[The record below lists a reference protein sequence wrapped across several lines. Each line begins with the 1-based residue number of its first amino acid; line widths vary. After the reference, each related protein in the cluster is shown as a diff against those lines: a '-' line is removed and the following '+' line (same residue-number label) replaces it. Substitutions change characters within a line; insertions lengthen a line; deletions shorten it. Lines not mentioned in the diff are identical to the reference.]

1 MNPLLL
7 GPLVDLIGKISDKI
21 WPDPAA
27 KIAAQTE
34 LLKMQQA
41 GELAI
46 LEKLGQSD
54 SAQVEINKIEAAS
67 DDKFKGYWRPA
78 LGWAHH
84 ERSSMLERGPV
95 DLVMALALIHHLAIS
110 NNVPLPVV
118 ADYDGDGRADPA
130 VWYRANAQ

>member
-54 SAQVEINKIEAAS
+54 NAQTEINKIEAAS

-78 LGWAHH
+78 LGWVCVAGFSYQLLARPFLIGAGYDFPALDMETLASLTFGMLGLAGYRTI
-84 ERSSMLERGPV
+84 ER
-95 DLVMALALIHHLAIS
+95 IKK
-110 NNVPLPVV
+110 
-118 ADYDGDGRADPA
+118 
-130 VWYRANAQ
+130 

>member
-54 SAQVEINKIEAAS
+54 NAQADINKIEAAS
-67 DDKFKGYWRPA
+67 DSKFKSGWRPA
-78 LGWAHH
+78 LGWVCVAGFSYQLLIRPFLIGAGYNYPSLEMETLASLTFGMMGLGAMRTI
-84 ERSSMLERGPV
+84 ERIKR
-95 DLVMALALIHHLAIS
+95 
-110 NNVPLPVV
+110 
-118 ADYDGDGRADPA
+118 
-130 VWYRANAQ
+130 

>member
-41 GELAI
+41 GELAH

-54 SAQVEINKIEAAS
+54 SLHRCKGSS
-67 DDKFKGYWRPA
+67 D
-78 LGWAHH
+78 
-84 ERSSMLERGPV
+84 
-95 DLVMALALIHHLAIS
+95 
-110 NNVPLPVV
+110 
-118 ADYDGDGRADPA
+118 
-130 VWYRANAQ
+130 

>member
-46 LEKLGQSD
+46 LERLGQSD
-54 SAQVEINKIEAAS
+54 SAQVEVNKIEAAS
-67 DDKFKGYWRPA
+67 DSSFKSGWRPA
-78 LGWAHH
+78 LGWVCVAGFSYQLLARPFLIGAGYDFPALDM
-84 ERSSMLERGPV
+84 ETLSALTFGMLGLGAMRTVEKLKR
-95 DLVMALALIHHLAIS
+95 
-110 NNVPLPVV
+110 
-118 ADYDGDGRADPA
+118 
-130 VWYRANAQ
+130 

>member
-41 GELAI
+41 GELAH

-54 SAQVEINKIEAAS
+54 NAQADINKIEAAS
-67 DDKFKGYWRPA
+67 DSKFKSCWRPA
-78 LGWAHH
+78 LGWICVSGFGYQLLARPFLIGFGYSAFPELDMNTLASLTFGMLGLGAMRTI
-84 ERSSMLERGPV
+84 ERVKR
-95 DLVMALALIHHLAIS
+95 
-110 NNVPLPVV
+110 
-118 ADYDGDGRADPA
+118 
-130 VWYRANAQ
+130 

>member
-41 GELAI
+41 ANCDSG
-46 LEKLGQSD
+46 KTRQSD
-54 SAQVEINKIEAAS
+54 NAQTEINKIEAAS
-67 DDKFKGYWRPA
+67 DSKFKSCWRPA
-78 LGWAHH
+78 LGMDMRFWF
-84 ERSSMLERGPV
+84 R
-95 DLVMALALIHHLAIS
+95 IS
-110 NNVPLPVV
+110 VT
-118 ADYDGDGRADPA
+118 G
-130 VWYRANAQ
+130 